1 MSGFAAW
8 KIGFLSGGLSCFP
21 LFFCGKLS
29 LFKGEIKMPKGPN
42 QKLKILYLMRY
53 LSENS
58 DEDNPVTMNEII
70 AYLERCGI
78 HAERKSIYDDIES
91 LRTFGMDIIGEKRGS
106 YVYYLGSRE
115 FELPELKLLVD
126 SVGAARFISEK
137 KSAAL
142 IKKLEGLTNRYRAG
156 ELQRQVYITDR
167 AKTINET
174 VYYNIDKIHDAITG
188 GKKVAFKYYEY
199 GTDKKR
205 HLRNGGNDYVVS
217 PYSLTISEENYYLVS
232 HYPKYEHLTHFRVD
246 RMSGLRILD
255 EQALPVSKAAGA
267 NFNLG
272 EYSRKLFNMYSGDT
286 VLVTLLCD
294 KSLINAV
301 IDKFGQSVSIH
312 DKGDFF
318 RVSVNVNISPTF
330 FAWVFMFEGKM
341 KIEAPAEVALHFNKT
356 VESFL

>member
-1 MSGFAAW
+1 
-8 KIGFLSGGLSCFP
+8 
-21 LFFCGKLS
+21 
-29 LFKGEIKMPKGPN
+29 MPKAPN
-42 QKLKILYLMRY
+42 QKLKILYLMRFF
-53 LSENS
+53 SESS
-58 DEDNPVTMNEII
+58 DEDNPVTMGDII
-70 AYLERCGI
+70 AELGRYGI
-78 HAERKSIYDDIES
+78 RAERKSVYDDIEA
-91 LRTFGMDIIGEKRGS
+91 LRMFGMDIIGEKRDS
-106 YVYYLGSRE
+106 YVYYLGSRD

-142 IKKLEGLTNRYRAG
+142 INKLEGLTSRYRAG

-174 VYYNIDKIHDAITG
+174 VYYNIDKIHDAITA
-188 GKKVAFKYYEY
+188 GKKAAFKYYEY

-232 HYPKYEHLTHFRVD
+232 HYPKHEHLTHFRVD
-246 RMSGLRILD
+246 RMSDLRILD
-255 EQALPVSKAAGA
+255 ENALPIAETAGR

-294 KSLINAV
+294 KSLINAI
-301 IDKFGQSVSIH
+301 IDKFGQNVSVR
-312 DKGDFF
+312 DKGELFS
-318 RVSVNVNISPTF
+318 VTVNVNISPTF

-341 KIEAPAEVALHFNKT
+341 RIEAPDDVAAHFNET
-356 VESFL
+356 VKKFL